1 MLDTLILTLEMVRF
15 APIPP
20 YRDAKSPVHET
31 SEIHEMMLKDTIR
44 TEAYRDFIISNPSLF
59 KGATVLDVGCGTG
72 ILSMFAAKAGAKKVF
87 AVDASKVAFKAMRNV
102 KENGLSDI
110 VEVIHSKIEDLDE
123 SKIGKVDIIISEWMG
138 YFLL

>member
-1 MLDTLILTLEMVRF
+1 
-15 APIPP
+15 
-20 YRDAKSPVHET
+20 
-31 SEIHEMMLKDTIR
+31 MMLKDTIR
-44 TEAYRDFIISNPSLF
+44 TEAYRDFILSNPALF

-102 KENGLSDI
+102 KENGLSDV
-110 VEVIHSKIEDLDE
+110 VEVIHSKIEDLDQD
-123 SKIGKVDIIISEWMG
+123 KIGKVDIIISEWMG

>member
-1 MLDTLILTLEMVRF
+1 MVHLKLNNYHNFR
-15 APIPP
+15 
-20 YRDAKSPVHET
+20 S

-44 TEAYRDFIISNPSLF
+44 TEAYRDFILSNPTLF

-87 AVDASKVAFKAMRNV
+87 AVDASKVAFKAMRTV
-102 KENGLSDI
+102 KENGLNDI
-110 VEVIHSKIEDLDE
+110 IEVIHSKIEDLDKE
-123 SKIGKVDIIISEWMG
+123 KIGKVDIIISEWMG